1 MYKRLVTLLA
11 GVAFAVA
18 LFATPAV
25 AAKGPP
31 AGRGETETL
40 GNNLSVPAIF
50 VPTSTTTGAPALRVP
65 CAAAPQAPIGAQSG
79 QFPGY
84 WLQKSEAT
92 WSATCAEQASAA
104 VSAQWGANLT
114 DAPSVATGKPI
125 RVEVSLLDK
134 LAAGTGYVITNLTP
148 ELEDRLATY
157 GTDGTTFQAGVNG
170 APFTRV
176 WGPGATLT
184 ITNTSTHVSST
195 YPLTAEINSSGAAVY
210 GYNWGSQ
217 GSKNTPAAG
226 TYLLTFSIGAAV
238 AITGVEAGALR
249 SPVFDTVTNT
259 SSIQVTLTAANR
271 GGGGGHGGSGR

>member
-1 MYKRLVTLLA
+1 MYKRLLTLLA
-11 GVAFAVA
+11 GGAFAVA
-18 LFATPAV
+18 LFAIPAV

-31 AGRGETETL
+31 AGRGETETV

-50 VPTSTTTGAPALRVP
+50 VPTSTATGAPALRVA
-65 CAAAPQAPIGAQSG
+65 CAAAPQAPIGAQSA

-157 GTDGTTFQAGVNG
+157 GSDGTTFQAGVNG

-176 WGPGATLT
+176 WGSGATLT
-184 ITNTSTHVSST
+184 ITNTSTQVSST
-195 YPLTAEINSSGAAVY
+195 YPLTAEINSSGAVVY

-217 GSKNTPAAG
+217 GSRNTPGAG

-249 SPVFDTVTNT
+249 SPVFDPVANT
-259 SSIQVTLTAANR
+259 SSIEVTLTSANR
-271 GGGGGHGGSGR
+271 GGGGGHGGGGR